1 MKIFSAS
8 QIKACDAYT
17 IHAAGIQSIELMERA
32 ANACVSWITEFLPND
47 ALFIVLCGPGNN
59 GGDGLA
65 ITRLLHRKGYGAK
78 AFLLKFT
85 DELSPDCNKN
95 LERLQNIDEEL
106 VDILEEDMYVTDV
119 PEHVYII
126 DAILGTGINRAVEGW
141 VANFIEHINEL
152 PNYKVAIDVPSGMPV
167 DNIPDEEV
175 QMVKADHTLSFQFY
189 KRAFLHPET
198 GSNTGY
204 VHVLDIGLHPT
215 FIESTHT
222 SYRIIDST
230 AIADIYTQRDLFTHK
245 GDYGHA
251 LIVAGSHGMMGAA
264 VLAVKAAMRSGAGK
278 VTALVPECGYNIIQS
293 AMPEVMCKV
302 CGDKYIN
309 KVSSWESMDVVG
321 LGPGISTNENAAR
334 AVAEFITACKEP
346 IVVDADALNI
356 MAERKELLGKLPAD
370 SILTPHPKEFD
381 RLFGDS
387 TNSMQRLEKAR
398 TQAMR
403 YNIIIVLKGR
413 CTTIVT
419 PEGECWYNLTGNPGM
434 ATAGSGDVLTG
445 IITGLVAQG
454 YTPEESAKLG
464 VYIHGLAGNFAA
476 QKLSQEAMIAGDIID
491 RLGKAFRTI
500 SNH

>member
-17 IHAAGIQSIELMERA
+17 IHAAGIQSLELMERA
-32 ANACVSWITEFLPND
+32 ADACVKWIAEFLPSD

-65 ITRLLHRKGYGAK
+65 ITRLLHRQGYGAK
-78 AFLLKFT
+78 AFLLNFT
-85 DELSPDCNKN
+85 DELSPDCEKN
-95 LERLQNIDEEL
+95 LERLQNIDDDL

-141 VANFIEHINEL
+141 VANFISHINEL
-152 PNYKVAIDVPSGMPV
+152 PNFKVAVDVPSGMPI

-175 QMVKADHTLSFQFY
+175 QMVKVDHTLSFQFY

-198 GSNTGY
+198 GANTGY
-204 VHVLDIGLHPT
+204 VHLLDIGLHPT
-215 FIESTHT
+215 FIASTHT
-222 SYRIIDST
+222 SYQTIDST
-230 AIADIYTQRDLFTHK
+230 TIADIYKQRDLFTHK

-251 LIVAGSHGMMGAA
+251 LIVAGSYGMMGAA
-264 VLAVKAAMRSGAGK
+264 VLATKAAMRTGAGK
-278 VTALVPECGYNIIQS
+278 VTALIPECGYNILQS
-293 AMPEVMCKV
+293 GMPEVMCKA
-302 CGDKYIN
+302 CGDKYIS
-309 KVSSWESMDVVG
+309 KVSSWEDMDVVG
-321 LGPGISTNENAAR
+321 IGPGLSTNENAAR
-334 AVAEFITACKEP
+334 AVSEFITACKDP

-356 MAERKELLGKLPAD
+356 MAERKELLGKLPTD

-381 RLFGDS
+381 RLFGES
-387 TNSMQRLEKAR
+387 KNSMQRLEKAR

-454 YTPEESAKLG
+454 YTPEDAAKLG

-491 RLGKAFRTI
+491 RLGKAFKTI